1 MNVESTLNLMKA
13 DLAVAEELLDEN
25 RVSNLLNVSE
35 LLWRV
40 ERILEYQALPFTRE
54 SLKEVEDKL
63 MELSANYLEHA
74 QAVGSCSSG

>member
-1 MNVESTLNLMKA
+1 MKA
-13 DLAVAEELLDEN
+13 DLAIAEELLEEN

-40 ERILEYQALPFTRE
+40 ERILENQALPFTGE

-63 MELSANYLEHA
+63 TELSANYLEHA